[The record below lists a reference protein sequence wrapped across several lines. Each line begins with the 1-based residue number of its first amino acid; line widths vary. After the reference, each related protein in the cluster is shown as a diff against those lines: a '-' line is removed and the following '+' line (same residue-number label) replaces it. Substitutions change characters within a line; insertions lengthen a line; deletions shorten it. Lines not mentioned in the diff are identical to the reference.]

1 MQIILYQIIN
11 IIYYVLL
18 ILIFARFILSWVRPD
33 PYHPTWGPIL
43 RFVYNA
49 TEPLL
54 APIRRLL
61 PATGGLDLSPM
72 ILLFGLA
79 FIRRFLFGILF

>member
-1 MQIILYQIIN
+1 MFFLVTIIN
-11 IIYYVLL
+11 AVYYILL
-18 ILIFARFILSWVRPD
+18 ILIFARFVLSWVRPD

-61 PATGGLDLSPM
+61 PATGGLDFSPM
-72 ILLFGLA
+72 ILLFGLY
-79 FIRRFLFGILF
+79 FLRSILFQVLF